1 MSEQGTQIPPADD
14 NIDAILAEVLGTEG
28 AHLAKRY
35 SGDGASIP
43 AKPKQEEPAAPVAAP
58 VETPVA
64 APKNTAPTDPT
75 PEQISEDYRSAAA
88 RYEVNGYRIS
98 APQAPY
104 PVYQPYAPY
113 PAYPQ
118 PMAYPTYPVYPQPV
132 AYPAYPAYGQPY
144 GYTQYPTGYEYYG
157 EYPPAQQP
165 AQPEQPQQTETSPYA
180 AAAGS
185 RVVYDADW
193 ANGAPAAQPPAQQPP
208 VQQPA
213 QPSVPV
219 LQQEA
224 SGKPYVNPAFIDPLS
239 ADEDD
244 GGASDVAFTDRKKSK
259 APQGGK
265 PDFFP
270 EGFSAAK
277 NNAAVANGKTT
288 PTVSA
293 TADSEQES
301 ALAAFS
307 DDYDKTVG
315 RQQTWMMTDE
325 ELQAMREQKKQASQQ
340 ESVPVADEQ
349 EADVQDASVTADSIP
364 LTPEEEEAAQRRAEA
379 EQIIAER
386 FTPQD
391 DPVPDD
397 QPQDESSDG
406 FLPVAEQFDTTQDE
420 GESDLYYNTPNEEEA
435 PAVQAEEVKK
445 GGKFAAFI
453 RRNTPHKGQ
462 TKREF
467 ISCLIM
473 DLAFVV
479 LIGGLIFCGIYFGN
493 YQKDINNDEQL
504 GSIYEPDSIGN
515 MSSVELDDL
524 WSDIRA
530 AYPDIDFPEG
540 LNPEMAK
547 LYAVN
552 QDVVGWLSIDN
563 LDLETVV
570 LQANDNDYYLYRN
583 TQKEST
589 KYGTPF
595 ADYRNDFESGTLS
608 RQTIIYGHNTHD
620 GLKFHNLTQYMKLEA
635 YKKAPVISLN
645 TIFNGQTSWKI
656 FAICLSDA
664 TSYEFDYLYTSFSSE
679 SSFSSFVKTLRAHSM
694 YDIDVDVQ
702 AGDNLLLLYTCY
714 QNIYKNGR
722 LLVFARQVRPGED
735 ASVNTANATVNRDC
749 IYPAAYYGEEEEPS
763 TTAIIPATTTKPS
776 TTNPSAGEN
785 ATQAP
790 QTAEPTAAPD
800 TTGQTPTDP
809 PATEPPA
816 DEPENTTADSGEQ
829 TPPAEEPAG
838 DEQATEDNNSIG

>member
-1 MSEQGTQIPPADD
+1 MSEQGTHIPPTDD
-14 NIDAILAEVLGTEG
+14 SVDEILAEVLGTGG
-28 AHLAKRY
+28 ADLAQRY
-35 SGDGASIP
+35 SGNGASIP
-43 AKPKQEEPAAPVAAP
+43 VQPKAEEPVAQPTYSAPRTAAPQ
-58 VETPVA
+58 
-64 APKNTAPTDPT
+64 NTAQAEPT
-75 PEQISEDYRSAAA
+75 PEQISEDYRAAAA

-104 PVYQPYAPY
+104 PAYQPYAQY
-113 PAYPQ
+113 PVYPQ
-118 PMAYPTYPVYPQPV
+118 PMAYPPYPVYPQPV
-132 AYPAYPAYGQPY
+132 AYPPYPAYTYP
-144 GYTQYPTGYEYYG
+144 QYPAGYEYYG
-157 EYPPAQQP
+157 EYPQAQQP

-193 ANGAPAAQPPAQQPP
+193 ANGTPPAPQSAPPAQQPA
-208 VQQPA
+208 QPA
-213 QPSVPV
+213 VPV
-219 LQQEA
+219 LQQQE
-224 SGKPYVNPAFIDPLS
+224 SGRPFVNPAFIDPLS
-239 ADEDD
+239 ADEDET
-244 GGASDVAFTDRKKSK
+244 GASDVAFADRRKAK
-259 APQGGK
+259 APQGGRS
-265 PDFFP
+265 DFFP
-270 EGFSAAK
+270 EGFSAAR
-277 NNAAVANGKTT
+277 NNAAVADGKTT

-325 ELQAMREQKKQASQQ
+325 ELQALHEQRRQQAQAEQ
-340 ESVPVADEQ
+340 EEASRTADTDPVAKTAEPVEVALTAEEQ
-349 EADVQDASVTADSIP
+349 AEA
-364 LTPEEEEAAQRRAEA
+364 LRRAEA

-386 FTPQD
+386 FTAPTD
-391 DPVPDD
+391 DITPEA
-397 QPQDESSDG
+397 QGEESADG
-406 FLPVAEQFDTTQDE
+406 FTPVAEQFDDTIYE
-420 GESDLYYNTPNEEEA
+420 GESDLYYNTPNEEETT
-435 PAVQAEEVKK
+435 PVQETEEKK
-445 GGKFAAFI
+445 GNGFVEFL

-493 YQKDINNDEQL
+493 YQADISNDEQL
-504 GSIYEPDSIGN
+504 GAIYEPDSIGN

-524 WSDIRA
+524 WADIRA
-530 AYPDIDFPEG
+530 AYPDIEFPEG

-595 ADYRNDFESGTLS
+595 ADYRNDFESGKLS

-620 GLKFHNLTQYMKLEA
+620 GLKFHNLTQYMKLDA
-635 YKKAPVISLN
+635 YKKAPVLKFN
-645 TIFNGQTSWKI
+645 TIFNGQTYWKI

-664 TSYEFDYLYTSFSSE
+664 TSYEFEYLYTSFSSE

-735 ASVNTANATVNRDC
+735 MTVDTASATVNRDC
-749 IYPAAYYGEEEEPS
+749 IYPAAYYGEPEEPA
-763 TTAIIPATTTKPS
+763 TTAVTTPAAQNTTKPS
-776 TTNPSAGEN
+776 SGEN
-785 ATQAP
+785 ATQAAQNTP
-790 QTAEPTAAPD
+790 APTDAPETPTEQPPEEPSAGAAETPTQNTAAENN
-800 TTGQTPTDP
+800 P
-809 PATEPPA
+809 PA
-816 DEPENTTADSGEQ
+816 ADSGAQ
-829 TPPAEEPAG
+829 TPPAENDATDAQNAG
-838 DEQATEDNNSIG
+838 DSGSIG